1 MGRAFAE
8 DGRVKRI
15 FNQKLEGKRPVGRP
29 GARWAVKIQRDT
41 RSMLGTP
48 NWRKAAE
55 DRDGW
60 RKKIEQA
67 KTPFGL

>member
-1 MGRAFAE
+1 MKE
-8 DGRVKRI
+8 SRVVKKI

-29 GARWAVKIQRDT
+29 VARWADKIQGDA

-48 NWRKAAE
+48 NWRKAAK

-60 RKKIEQA
+60 RKKIEKA
-67 KTPFGL
+67 KARFRL